1 MDFSHLKLADPKNL
15 AINEEGRADRALW
28 KVDGIGIHPGDY
40 GMESIARRL
49 LIEIQASRALQK
61 KSIQK

>member
-1 MDFSHLKLADPKNL
+1 
-15 AINEEGRADRALW
+15 
-28 KVDGIGIHPGDY
+28 VDGIGIHPGDY

-61 KSIQK
+61 KNNQKSF